1 LLSLGTILGLAFGGG
16 IGLVAEM
23 TDSSMHTSNDLQ
35 SALGIPVLVSV
46 PRIML
51 ESDRAARSRRILRE
65 TLAAMAVVAFVLIG
79 GVATYI
85 FVNAPSGPVEN
96 AAAEEE
102 APEREASV
110 RIPSVNGVE
119 PVYGLE
125 PIDELG

>member
-1 LLSLGTILGLAFGGG
+1 
-16 IGLVAEM
+16 M
-23 TDSSMHTSNDLQ
+23 
-35 SALGIPVLVSV
+35 
-46 PRIML
+46 
-51 ESDRAARSRRILRE
+51 
-65 TLAAMAVVAFVLIG
+65 LIG

-102 APEREASV
+102 APEREAPEREASV